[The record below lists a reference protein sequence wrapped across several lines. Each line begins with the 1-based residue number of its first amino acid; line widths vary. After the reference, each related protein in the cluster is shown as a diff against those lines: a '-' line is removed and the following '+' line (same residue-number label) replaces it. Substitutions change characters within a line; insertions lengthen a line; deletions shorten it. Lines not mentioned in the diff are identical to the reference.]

1 MSEQPVTDV
10 LMRQFLLGRVDDEE
24 RQRIESL
31 FITDPRSREK
41 VLAAEQD
48 LIEDYLED
56 SLTKADKESFLRQY
70 AETSRQQRKI
80 RIARS
85 IKEYAL
91 AQGKVTQTDASTNSE
106 WGLWLAE
113 LRLKPILLIPIAAIL
128 MITVVVAAVW
138 LNNRREERNAQ
149 HLAIERELADLNA
162 PSSLAEPPSQT
173 LSFALSPVTP
183 RSAGPQAEFTSRADI
198 RLVELRL
205 LWIQKERYA
214 IYRAVLRRVGSAEQF
229 TIKDL
234 RPEDDS
240 GKAIRLRLPARLL
253 TRGLYQISVSGI
265 RADGAVDLAEEYSF
279 RVGG

>member
-1 MSEQPVTDV
+1 MKEQPVTDV
-10 LMRQFLLGRVDDEE
+10 LLRQFLLGRVDDEE

-31 FITDPRSREK
+31 FITDPRSRGK

-56 SLTKADKESFLRQY
+56 SLTKADRESFLLQY
-70 AETSRQQRKI
+70 AETSTQQRKI

-85 IKEYAL
+85 IKEYSV
-91 AQGKVTQTDASTNSE
+91 AQAKVTETDASTNSK
-106 WGLWLAE
+106 WGLWLAQ
-113 LRLKPILLIPIAAIL
+113 LRLKPILLVPIAAIL
-128 MITVVVAAVW
+128 MIAVVVAAVW

-162 PSSLAEPPSQT
+162 PSSLGEPPSQM
-173 LSFALSPVTP
+173 LSFALSPVSL

-205 LWIQKERYA
+205 LWIQKVRYA
-214 IYRAVLRRVGSAEQF
+214 TYRALLRRVGSAEQF

-253 TRGLYQISVSGI
+253 TRGLYQISLSGI
-265 RADGAVDLAEEYSF
+265 AADGAVDLAEEYSF
-279 RVGG
+279 TVGG